1 MYGKRIK
8 LAIKGILFAAVT
20 LAAVWKVNEWIMP
33 QSLYNELWS
42 HSSTF
47 DDFYKL
53 EKDSVDV
60 LFMGSSHGATSFNPQ
75 IIYDEYGITSYNLSC
90 PQQSVFTTY
99 YWLREALKYQSPK
112 VLVLETNT
120 FHKYTDAYVYNYF
133 NCSETSL
140 RKAFDVMKPS
150 LLKME
155 LAQKIEEKDPSQ
167 SWLSYFLMNIRYH
180 NRWTNLGEFDYSKS
194 ALSEHGAAKGFIIN
208 SGSNKDGK
216 DSFFTTENL
225 DSVTAEP
232 MVDVTEDYLGKIV
245 DLCKENEIELIFVK
259 IPSAEIIERYK
270 STKECAEQYGI
281 PFYDFNEETRYKE
294 IGYSAEYL
302 YGHPN
307 YIGAEKITEFIGE
320 LLLNT
325 YHIEPREDSSY
336 IKSGAYYKNRIK
348 NIKLTETSE
357 IRDYLGMIN
366 DDRYTVFLFA
376 PLRYSTY
383 IDDALMEQIR
393 GLGLKT
399 DLQHQDGDRHYCAV
413 KDADGIIEKYTN
425 KDFSFSG
432 SVRGG
437 KTIYNFAINTAN
449 MMESFQTFSMVIDGT
464 ECGERANGL
473 NIVVYDNEQMA
484 IIDKVKVDTTAEG
497 CPMTHY

>member
-20 LAAVWKVNEWIMP
+20 LAAVWKVNEWITP
-33 QSLYNELWS
+33 KSFYNELWS

-60 LFMGSSHGATSFNPQ
+60 LFIGSSHAMTSFNPQ
-75 IIYDEYGITSYNLSC
+75 VLYNEYGITSYNLAS

-150 LLKME
+150 PLKME
-155 LAQKIEEKDPSQ
+155 LARKIEEKDPSQ

-180 NRWTNLGEFDYSKS
+180 SRWTDLGEFDYSKR
-194 ALSEHGAAKGFIIN
+194 ALSEHGAVKGFIIN

-216 DSFFTTENL
+216 DTFFTTGNL

-232 MVDVTEDYLGKIV
+232 MVEVTQDYLGKIA
-245 DLCKENEIELIFVK
+245 DLCKENGIELIFVK
-259 IPSAEIIERYK
+259 IPSAESIERYK
-270 STKECAEQYGI
+270 ATKECADRYGV
-281 PFYDFNEETRYKE
+281 PFYDFNEEARYKE
-294 IGYSAEYL
+294 IGYSANDL

-307 YIGAEKITEFIGE
+307 YIGAEKITRFMGE

-325 YHIEPREDSSY
+325 YHIGSREDSSY
-336 IKSGAYYKNRIK
+336 LKSGAYYENRIK

-376 PLRYSTY
+376 PLQYSTY

-393 GLGLKT
+393 GLGFKT
-399 DLQHQDGDRHYCAV
+399 DLQNQDEDRHYCAV
-413 KDADGIIEKYTN
+413 KDADGIIEKCTN
-425 KDFSFSG
+425 EDFSFSG

-437 KTIYNFAINTAN
+437 KTIYKFAINTAN

-473 NIVVYDNEQMA
+473 NIVVYDNEQRA